1 VICKFLQMKIVQAYI
16 VIFLASFLFSCSK
29 KETVTN
35 KMDTSPLP
43 GTVDKTDT
51 LRVMAYNVLNYGDLC
66 QGSTTSLD
74 SYFSTIIQYTQPD
87 LMSCEKM
94 TAFSYSQGAAGNLAD
109 DILGNVL
116 NVVNPDKYNYAPPT
130 NASGSGTLSVLF
142 YNKQKLTYV
151 STQDLLSLVTDFDLY
166 KFYYNDINLSI
177 TKDTTFLYA
186 VVCHTKSG
194 SASLERDFQDSTIM
208 SSVRSKFTYFPNLIV
223 MGDFNTRGS
232 FEHGY
237 QSLINSKDSTTAM
250 SDPPYYPDETLKYPG
265 NWSVS
270 PFYVAPFLTT
280 STRSLPYDPN
290 ACGAGAGGKGWYD
303 HIFIS
308 NWLINGTNY
317 VKYIPHSYQ
326 SIGNDGNRLGVSI
339 NSNVPSINT
348 AAPSDV
354 LDALFRFSD
363 KYPVML
369 NLEVKA
375 NRNAISPGD
384 PTGK

>member
-1 VICKFLQMKIVQAYI
+1 MKSSIAFLL
-16 VIFLASFLFSCSK
+16 IFLASLLFSCSK
-29 KETVTN
+29 KVSDTN
-35 KMDTSPLP
+35 NIDTLP
-43 GTVDKTDT
+43 KEGTLEQTDT

-74 SYFSTIIQYTQPD
+74 SYFRTIIQNTQPD

-94 TAFSYSQGAAGNLAD
+94 TAFSYLPGSPGNLAD
-109 DILGNVL
+109 EILTNVL
-116 NVVNPDKYNYAPPT
+116 NFVSPDKYNYASPT

-142 YNKQKLTYV
+142 YNKQKLTYE
-151 STQDLLSLVTDFDLY
+151 STEDLLSLVTDFDLY

-186 VVCHTKSG
+186 VICHTKSG
-194 SASLERDFQDSTIM
+194 SASLERDFQDSTVM
-208 SSVRSKFTYFPNLIV
+208 ASLRSKFGYFPNLIV

-237 QSLINSKDSTTAM
+237 QSLINSNDSTTTI
-250 SDPPYYPDETLKYPG
+250 SDPPYYPDETVKYPS

-290 ACGAGAGGKGWYD
+290 SCGSSAGGKGWYD

-308 NWLINGTNY
+308 NWLINGSNY
-317 VKYIPHSYQ
+317 IGYIPHSYQ
-326 SIGNDGNRLGVSI
+326 SLGNDGARLGVSI
-339 NSNVPSINT
+339 NSNVPSVNT
-348 AAPSDV
+348 SAPANV
-354 LDALFRFSD
+354 LDALYHFSD
-363 KYPVML
+363 KYPVMIS
-369 NLEVKA
+369 LEIKA
-375 NRNAISPGD
+375 NRNAVSPKD
-384 PTGK
+384 PGSK

>member
-1 VICKFLQMKIVQAYI
+1 LIAKYLHVKIIPAFI
-16 VIFLASFLFSCSK
+16 VIFISSIFFSCSK
-29 KETVTN
+29 TESVAN
-35 KMDTSPLP
+35 KMDTTPLP
-43 GTVDKTDT
+43 GTMDKTDS
-51 LRVMAYNVLNYGDLC
+51 LKVMAYNVLNYGDLC
-66 QGSTTSLD
+66 QGNTASLN

-94 TAFSYSQGAAGNLAD
+94 TAYNLQPGAAGNLAD
-109 DILGNVL
+109 DILGKVL
-116 NVVNPDKYNYAPPT
+116 NAVNPGTYNYATPS
-130 NASGSGTLSVLF
+130 NASGSGKISVLF
-142 YNKQKLTYV
+142 YNKKKLTYV

-166 KFYYNDINLSI
+166 KFYYNDINLPV

-208 SSVRSKFTYFPNLIV
+208 SSLKSKFAYFPNLII
-223 MGDFNTRGS
+223 MGDFNTTGS
-232 FEHGY
+232 YEHGY
-237 QSLINSKDSTTAM
+237 QSLINSNDSTVAM
-250 SDPPYYPDETLKYPG
+250 SDPPYYPDQTLRYPG

-270 PFYVAPFLTT
+270 PFYVSSFLTT
-280 STRSLPYDPN
+280 STRSLPYQPN
-290 ACGAGAGGKGWYD
+290 SCGASGGGKGWYD

-308 NWLINGTNY
+308 NWLINGSNY
-317 VKYIPHSYQ
+317 IKYIPHSYQ
-326 SIGNDGNRLGVSI
+326 SVGNDGNRLGVSV

-348 AAPSDV
+348 AVPSDV

-375 NRNAISPGD
+375 NRNGVSAKDPG
-384 PTGK
+384 KK

>member
-1 VICKFLQMKIVQAYI
+1 MKSSLSFLF
-16 VIFLASFLFSCSK
+16 IFLASLLFSCSK
-29 KETVTN
+29 KIADTN
-35 KMDTSPLP
+35 NIDTLP
-43 GTVDKTDT
+43 KAGTFEQTDT

-74 SYFSTIIQYTQPD
+74 SYFRTIIQNIQPD

-94 TAFSYSQGAAGNLAD
+94 TAFSYLPGSPGNLAD
-109 DILGNVL
+109 EILTNVL
-116 NVVNPDKYNYAPPT
+116 NFVSPDKYNYASPT

-142 YNKQKLTYV
+142 YNKQKLTYE
-151 STQDLLSLVTDFDLY
+151 STDDLLSLVTDFDLY
-166 KFYYNDINLSI
+166 KFYYKDINLSI

-194 SASLERDFQDSTIM
+194 SASLERDFQDSTVM
-208 SSVRSKFTYFPNLIV
+208 ASLRSKFGYFPNLIV

-237 QSLINSKDSTTAM
+237 QSLISFKDSTTAM
-250 SDPPYYPDETLKYPG
+250 SDPPYYPDKTVKYPG

-270 PFYVAPFLTT
+270 PLYVAPFLTT

-290 ACGAGAGGKGWYD
+290 ACGASAGGKGWYD

-308 NWLINGTNY
+308 NWLVNGSNY
-317 VKYIPHSYQ
+317 ISYIPHSYQ
-326 SIGNDGNRLGVSI
+326 SFGNDGARFGVSI
-339 NSNVPSINT
+339 NSNVPSVNT
-348 AAPSDV
+348 SEPAKV
-354 LDALFRFSD
+354 LDALYHFSD

-369 NLEVKA
+369 SLEIKA
-375 NRNAISPGD
+375 NRNAVSPKD
-384 PTGK
+384 PGSK